1 MLCIRL
7 LCKSSIILNWIVLR
21 IACVL
26 QDHLNLGKRFE
37 RHQLNFVFK
46 LLLHLISFSKVI
58 LYFRSPG
65 SWKYSA
71 LKADF
76 FLMYKACTHKKIM
89 KYGMFGMT
97 FLLEDHITP
106 QSAHSMK
113 SYSYQLWKMR
123 CHLKCF
129 QKMNSGY
136 LRFFSDLMV
145 VFVIKYICMRMAS
158 HLVQLA
164 ITGASIRQT
173 INSKNQK
180 FQ

>member
-1 MLCIRL
+1 
-7 LCKSSIILNWIVLR
+7 
-21 IACVL
+21 
-26 QDHLNLGKRFE
+26 
-37 RHQLNFVFK
+37 
-46 LLLHLISFSKVI
+46 
-58 LYFRSPG
+58 
-65 SWKYSA
+65 
-71 LKADF
+71 
-76 FLMYKACTHKKIM
+76 MYKACTHKKIM
-89 KYGMFGMT
+89 KYGMFGVT

-136 LRFFSDLMV
+136 LRFFPDLMD
-145 VFVIKYICMRMAS
+145 VFVIKYICVSMAS

-164 ITGASIRQT
+164 ITGASVRQR

-180 FQ
+180 FRQVFYSWYQPRDKYPDYSIGFSHVVFYQSFLV